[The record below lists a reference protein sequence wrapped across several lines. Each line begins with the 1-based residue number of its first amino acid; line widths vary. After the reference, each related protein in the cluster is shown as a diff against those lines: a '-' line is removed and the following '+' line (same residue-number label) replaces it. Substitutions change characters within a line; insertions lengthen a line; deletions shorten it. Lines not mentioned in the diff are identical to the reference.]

1 MAFHPADSETVKE
14 GPVAV
19 KKAGLISSWRGWSD
33 KWIVLKARSL
43 VVYKNRFAPE
53 AAVQIS
59 LNSITRIER
68 THSSRKGYCLLLET
82 RGTRLLFAF
91 RSDEE
96 LYNWHDKIYA
106 FSPLML
112 FKAEN
117 AEMEFDLEN
126 SIIRGY
132 SSSGDSPDL
141 SSRPST
147 PHTLP
152 GTKMP
157 VDDDSMPPPP
167 PAYTHS
173 PAPSRQFLLDLEDL
187 RGQQAP
193 PVQPVAVRT
202 SVIFSTQSEPFP
214 LVIQQRFAPGRAQS
228 HPGGCLADVQPDGA
242 TPSTEE

>member
-1 MAFHPADSETVKE
+1 MSRHRSF
-14 GPVAV
+14 
-19 KKAGLISSWRGWSD
+19 WS
-33 KWIVLKARSL
+33 LTRQQ
-43 VVYKNRFAPE
+43 FAPE
-53 AAVQIS
+53 TAVQIS

-68 THSSRKGYCLLLET
+68 THSSRKRYCLLLESHST
-82 RGTRLLFAF
+82 RFLFAF

-112 FKAEN
+112 FKADD
-117 AEMEFDLEN
+117 AVMEFDLEN

-132 SSSGDSPDL
+132 SSVRPSLSCPLPTNLCFLNQSGDSPDL

-147 PHTLP
+147 PQTLP

-157 VDDDSMPPPP
+157 VDDDSMPPLPP
-167 PAYTHS
+167 YTHS

-193 PVQPVAVRT
+193 PVESVPVRT
-202 SVIFSTQSEPFP
+202 FLIFLHS
-214 LVIQQRFAPGRAQS
+214 L
-228 HPGGCLADVQPDGA
+228 
-242 TPSTEE
+242 